1 MAVCQCSVWRFSG
14 SGLILEGGIAWKG
27 GGSGIEGVVRSL
39 LVLLGLMVALP
50 ALGAESEVELR
61 KRMSGKEGRILFVGN
76 SYSFKVPGVV
86 ARMVRERGGKV
97 VVEQVTRGGWTLR
110 KHAESE
116 ETLEKIREGKWDV
129 IVLQEQSQMPSFG
142 KKARERDLNPFAK
155 ALADEARKAGAQ
167 PVFFLTWGRRD
178 GDQRNNPEDTYAG
191 MQSRLETGYREA
203 AVSAGS
209 ALVVPVGKAWAR
221 EMKAGRGKGLY
232 AKDGSHPTAEGVRL
246 SAKVFVEFFF
256 GK

>member
-1 MAVCQCSVWRFSG
+1 MV
-14 SGLILEGGIAWKG
+14 LEGGIAWKG

-39 LVLLGLMVALP
+39 LILLGLMVATP
-50 ALGAESEVELR
+50 ALGAESVVELR
-61 KRMSGKEGRILFVGN
+61 KRLSGKEGRILFVGN
-76 SYSFKVPGVV
+76 SYSFEVPGVV

-97 VVEQVTRGGWTLR
+97 VVEQVTKGGWTLR

-116 ETLEKIREGKWDV
+116 DTLEKIREGKWDV

-178 GDQRNNPEDTYAG
+178 GDQRNHPEDTYGG
-191 MQSRLETGYREA
+191 MQIRLETGYREA

>member
-1 MAVCQCSVWRFSG
+1 M
-14 SGLILEGGIAWKG
+14 
-27 GGSGIEGVVRSL
+27 
-39 LVLLGLMVALP
+39 LVLLGLMVATP

-61 KRMSGKEGRILFVGN
+61 KRMSGKEGRILFVGD
-76 SYSFKVPGVV
+76 SYSFKVPGVL
-86 ARMVRERGGKV
+86 AKMVRERGKTV

-116 ETLEKIREGKWDV
+116 ETLKKIREGKWDV

-155 ALADEARKAGAQ
+155 KLAEEARKSGAQ

-191 MQSRLETGYREA
+191 MQSRLDTGYREA
-203 AVSAGS
+203 AASAGA

-232 AKDGSHPTAEGVRL
+232 AKDGSHPSAEGVRL